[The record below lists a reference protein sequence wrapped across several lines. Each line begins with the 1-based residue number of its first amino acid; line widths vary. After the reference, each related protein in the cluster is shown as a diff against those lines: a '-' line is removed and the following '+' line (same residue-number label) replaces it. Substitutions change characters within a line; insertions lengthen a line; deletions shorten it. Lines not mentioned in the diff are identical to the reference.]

1 MKSYALHFA
10 ITMCLKLKEKFKIS
24 PTLVTLIY
32 DDYGVIIEFFLL
44 ASNMKREVLRVL
56 ESFISYPRK
65 YDAIKTHNLFLMLEH
80 RFKSFCL
87 ISSYIS
93 CEGVTNVEEYDNKS
107 LYPMIVKCH
116 NHLHLVLKS
125 KVGCEDP
132 MVEEDFVVWIFFN
145 KLLAPM
151 N

>member
-1 MKSYALHFA
+1 
-10 ITMCLKLKEKFKIS
+10 MCLKLKEKIKIS

-32 DDYGVIIEFFLL
+32 DNYGVIVKFFLL

-80 RFKSFCL
+80 KIKSFCL
-87 ISSYIS
+87 ISSDIS
-93 CEGVTNVEEYDNKS
+93 LEGVTNVEEYDKKY
-107 LYPMIVKCH
+107 LYPMTVKCH
-116 NHLHLVLKS
+116 NHLHLVSKS

-132 MVEEDFVVWIFFN
+132 MVEEDCSLDIFEQTTSTN
-145 KLLAPM
+145 ELMK
-151 N
+151 

>member
-1 MKSYALHFA
+1 VF
-10 ITMCLKLKEKFKIS
+10 LKLKEKIKIS

-32 DDYGVIIEFFLL
+32 DDYRVIIEFFLL

-80 RFKSFCL
+80 RYKRFCL

-93 CEGVTNVEEYDNKS
+93 CEVVTNVEEHDKKS
-107 LYPMIVKCH
+107 LYPTIVKCY
-116 NHLHLVLKS
+116 NHLHLVSKS

-132 MVEEDFVVWIFFN
+132 MVQEDCSLDIFEQTINTNEFM
-145 KLLAPM
+145 K
-151 N
+151 